1 MFADIL
7 TVGKMQKAE
16 EEEESESESLSRVTV
31 CALVDV
37 FL

>member
-31 CALVDV
+31 YTLVDV